1 MADGKNTIVVYK
13 DWISIFEKLDDDEA
27 GRLAKHLWRYINDQE
42 PTSDRLIELVFEP
55 IRVVLKRDLKHWEE
69 VCKKRSESGK
79 KGGLKSGETRKQTE
93 ANEANALKNEAN
105 EADIDIDIDI
115 DNDNVLSKDNDI
127 IEEQNSKFNFKKE
140 LIALGISNQV
150 VSDWLI
156 VRAKKKAAN
165 TETAF
170 NSIKK
175 EILKSPIPANESMT
189 IAVEK
194 NWQGFKAEWIVNL
207 LNQSNGQTFKTNAG
221 TKLTGTQKAAEK
233 LAGEVAEKSK
243 RFAENMQNT

>member
-93 ANEANALKNEAN
+93 SNEANALKNEAN
-105 EADIDIDIDI
+105 EADIDIENDIDI
-115 DNDNVLSKDNDI
+115 DNVLSKDNDI

-140 LIALGISNQV
+140 LIALGISVQV
-150 VSDWLI
+150 ASDWLK

-175 EILKSPIPANESMT
+175 EILKSPISANESIT

-194 NWQGFKAEWIVNL
+194 NWQGFKAEWIANL
-207 LNQSNGQTFKTNAG
+207 QNQSNGQTFKTNAG

-233 LAGEVAEKSK
+233 LAGEVAEKGK

>member
-27 GRLAKHLWRYINDQE
+27 GRLAKHLWRYINDQN

-55 IRVVLKRDLKHWEE
+55 IKVVLKRDLKHWEE
-69 VCKKRSESGK
+69 VCRKRSESGK

-105 EADIDIDIDI
+105 EADIDIENDIDSDI
-115 DNDNVLSKDNDI
+115 VLSKDNDI

-140 LIALGISNQV
+140 LIALGISVQV
-150 VSDWLI
+150 ASDWLK

-175 EILKSPIPANESMT
+175 EILKSPISANESIT

-194 NWQGFKAEWIVNL
+194 NWQGFKAEWIANL
-207 LNQSNGQTFKTNAG
+207 QNQSNGQTFKTNAG
-221 TKLTGTQKAAEK
+221 SSKTNTAGLTQNAAQR
-233 LAGEVAEKSK
+233 AGLLP
-243 RFAENMQNT
+243 